1 MTGTHRVA
9 ARPTAALLTAFLATA
24 VVTLTGPAARADGD
38 AEGVYVT
45 VANPITSEVTNRVK
59 ERVDRAVRE
68 HHVRKVIF
76 DFNPDNREANS
87 PNFGPCS
94 DLADYILDHPQ
105 LVTVA
110 FVHGKVCRHTVL
122 PVLACKELVMSRE
135 ASVGEVPAPD
145 EAGPPRPK
153 VVGAYK
159 GVARPAQE
167 AIVMK
172 MLDRDVE
179 VIEGRQN
186 GINTWYLDRRHQ
198 AEAAREGVVVV
209 NPQPVLPAGS
219 LALLRAPEALKF
231 GLCKLIKET
240 PQEVL
245 EAYDLPPSSLR
256 EDPLQGRAP
265 AAWRIDLSGPITP
278 GSYDSLKRRVR
289 RVVSRGANVIF
300 LQLDGC
306 GGGETESARDVAEF
320 LRTLHDERPDHE
332 PLPVVTV
339 AFVPH
344 EAPDTAAFVALGCS
358 EIVMAREAKLGDF
371 GNYFR
376 PPAPARPG
384 RPAPPQRNVNADAVR
399 KSLEQL
405 AQEQGYSPLV
415 IQGLFD
421 RDLEVYQVRSQ
432 KGPLERKLMTAAE
445 LDEDA
450 RGEQRWQ
457 KERPVKAAGQ
467 LLELTAGW
475 AKDLGIARYVVDG
488 DEMKDAYAPYGL
500 EPNQVRSAPPDWLD
514 GIATF
519 LGDPVVSV
527 LLVMVGIGCLILEL
541 KMPGVG
547 LPGVIAALCFVL
559 FFWAHS
565 QLNGQIT
572 VLAVLLFLLG
582 LVLIGIEV
590 FLVPGMGVLGVSGV
604 LLLLV
609 GLGLATVEHM
619 PQTSQEWVSF
629 GGTLTSFGL
638 GLVGAAFGAFF
649 LARYLPNIPYAN
661 RLVLTP
667 PGEKAEG
674 FDDAAALAQQETLAL
689 LGAIGT
695 AATMLRPAGM
705 ARFGDAF
712 VDVVTEGGY
721 VPAGA
726 RVQVVEIEG
735 NRIVVKEV

>member
-1 MTGTHRVA
+1 MTGTHWVA
-9 ARPTAALLTAFLATA
+9 ARPTAAHLTALLAA
-24 VVTLTGPAARADGD
+24 LALAAPATRADD
-38 AEGVYVT
+38 NAADEGAYVT
-45 VANPITSEVTNRVK
+45 VINPITSEVTSRVK
-59 ERVDRAVRE
+59 ERVDRAIRE
-68 HHVRKVIF
+68 HHIRKVIF

-135 ASVGEVPAPD
+135 ASLGEVSAPD

-159 GVARPAQE
+159 GVAPPAQE
-167 AIVMK
+167 AIVLK
-172 MLDRDVE
+172 MLDKEVE
-179 VIEGRQN
+179 VIEGRKN
-186 GINTWYLDRRHQ
+186 GNTTWYIDRRHQ

-209 NPQPVLPAGS
+209 NQQPVLPAGA
-219 LALLRAPEALKF
+219 LALLRAPEALKY

-245 EAYDLPPSSLR
+245 EAYSLPPSSLR

-265 AAWRIDLSGPITP
+265 KAWRIDLSGPVTP
-278 GSYDSLKRRVR
+278 GAFDSLKRRLR
-289 RVVSRGANVIF
+289 RAVAQGANVIF
-300 LQLDGC
+300 LNLDGC
-306 GGGETESARDVAEF
+306 GGGDTESARDVAEF

-339 AFVPH
+339 AFIPH
-344 EAPDTAAFVALGCS
+344 EAPDTATFIALGCS
-358 EIVMAREAKLGDF
+358 EIVMARDAKLGDF
-371 GNYFR
+371 SSYFR
-376 PPAPARPG
+376 PPAPVRPG
-384 RPAPPQRNVNADAVR
+384 RPAPPAPHVNADAVR

-421 RDLEVYQVRSQ
+421 PDLEVFQVRSQ

-450 RGEQRWQ
+450 RGEQRWLQ
-457 KERPVKAAGQ
+457 ERQVKHKDQ
-467 LLELTAGW
+467 LLKLDAGW

-488 DEMKDAYAPYGL
+488 DDIKEAYALYGL
-500 EPNQVRSAPPDWLD
+500 EKVRSAPPDWLD

-572 VLAVLLFLLG
+572 ILAVLLFLLG

-590 FLVPGMGVLGVSGV
+590 FLVPGMGVLGISGV
-604 LLLLV
+604 VLLLV

-638 GLVGAAFGAFF
+638 SLIGAAFGAFF
-649 LARYLPNIPYAN
+649 LARYLPSIPYAN

-667 PGEKAEG
+667 PGEKAAG

-695 AATMLRPAGM
+695 AATVLRPAGM